1 MLSLTDFYRIKQSSL
16 FSPLSQA
23 PTSLNTISST
33 EQSNTY
39 YNKAQNHKNRILSY
53 DKKNPYNRLMT
64 YENKKIIDPYNIVG
78 KEDDAIK
85 ELNILCKNA
94 KIATIRDKQLDER
107 KQMENL
113 YKRKEQR
120 MDLMMEMERLKE
132 IKFKE
137 EKEKESKKLYSQGQK
152 IIIEQILDNERQRL
166 KKREQIEKEKH
177 QMKLQLEKLEK
188 KRILKEKHLKEQRI
202 IECLNADR
210 YAILQKQK
218 KKLEEKEEELKDAKY
233 NIEKAK
239 KEEEYI
245 KEKKRIALAKEKEI
259 QALRE
264 KQEKAQDKQAELDA
278 IRAKRVYEETERKA
292 ILKEKEDQMIKEK
305 KMRECIEENEKHR
318 KIKNDMKMEE
328 IKKEKEEY
336 ERLAQERRRQL
347 EEEKEKERLKI
358 KLLIEN
364 GNQVKNQIIE
374 KEEKNKKLLL
384 EINEDKKK
392 IKQMNDDYFNSIDLI
407 KKQKIEELR
416 ALNIDEK
423 YILPVKK
430 YNPIKSLIKQGM
442 YTIYFIIFILIYLFI
457 IKYF

>member
-16 FSPLSQA
+16 FSPNSKA
-23 PTSLNTISST
+23 PIPLNTISSLDN
-33 EQSNTY
+33 SNTY
-39 YNKAQNHKNRILSY
+39 YNRAQKHRNKILSY
-53 DKKNPYNRLMT
+53 DKKNPYHPLMT
-64 YENKKIIDPYNIVG
+64 YENKKIIDPYSIVG

-85 ELNILCKNA
+85 ELNTLCKYA

-107 KQMENL
+107 KEMENM
-113 YKRKEQR
+113 YKKKEQR
-120 MDLMMEMERLKE
+120 LDLMMEMERLKE

-137 EKEKESKKLYSQGQK
+137 EQEKELKNLYSHGQK
-152 IIIEQILDNERQRL
+152 IIIEQILDNERERL

-177 QMKLQLEKLEK
+177 QMKLQLEKLEEEEK
-188 KRILKEKHLKEQRI
+188 KRIIKEKHLKEQRI
-202 IECLNADR
+202 IECLRADKF
-210 YAILQKQK
+210 AILQKQK
-218 KKLEEKEEELKDAKY
+218 KKIEEREEELKDAKY

-239 KEEEYI
+239 KEEEYL

-292 ILKEKEDQMIKEK
+292 ILKEKEEEMLKEK

-318 KIKNDMKMEE
+318 KIKNDIKIEE

-336 ERLAQERRRQL
+336 ERLTKERQREI

-364 GNQVKNQIIE
+364 GKQVKNQIIE
-374 KEEKNKKLLL
+374 KEEKNKKLL
-384 EINEDKKK
+384 NEKNEERKK
-392 IKQMNDDYFNSIDLI
+392 IRQMSDAYYNSVDLI

-423 YILPVKK
+423 YILPVEK
-430 YNPIKSLIKQGM
+430 YNPIKSLRKQGM
-442 YTIYFIIFILIYLFI
+442 
-457 IKYF
+457 

>member
-39 YNKAQNHKNRILSY
+39 YNKGQNHKNRILSY

-137 EKEKESKKLYSQGQK
+137 EQEKESKKLYSQGQK
-152 IIIEQILDNERQRL
+152 IIIEQILDNERERL

-177 QMKLQLEKLEK
+177 QMKLQLEKLEEEEK

-384 EINEDKKK
+384 EINKDKKQ

-430 YNPIKSLIKQGM
+430 YNPIKSLIKQG
-442 YTIYFIIFILIYLFI
+442 I
-457 IKYF
+457 

>member
-152 IIIEQILDNERQRL
+152 IIIEQILDNERERL

-177 QMKLQLEKLEK
+177 QMKLQLEKFK
-188 KRILKEKHLKEQRI
+188 DK
-202 IECLNADR
+202 
-210 YAILQKQK
+210 
-218 KKLEEKEEELKDAKY
+218 LKDAKY

-384 EINEDKKK
+384 EINKDKKQ

-430 YNPIKSLIKQGM
+430 YNPIKSLIKQG
-442 YTIYFIIFILIYLFI
+442 I
-457 IKYF
+457 